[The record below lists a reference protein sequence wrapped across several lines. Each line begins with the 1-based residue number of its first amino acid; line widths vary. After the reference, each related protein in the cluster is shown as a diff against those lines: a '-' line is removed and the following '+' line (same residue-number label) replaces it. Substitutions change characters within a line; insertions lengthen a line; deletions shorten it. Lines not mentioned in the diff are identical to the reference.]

1 MYKKLFAVAVV
12 ADVLILSGC
21 NTVAGF
27 GQDLKKGSEHVS
39 EALGKVGDS
48 MTNKANSHQ
57 QGN

>member
-1 MYKKLFAVAVV
+1 MKKSLMILMILGSFVA
-12 ADVLILSGC
+12 LSGC

-48 MTNKANSHQ
+48 MTQKANSHQ
-57 QGN
+57 Q